1 MSDVA
6 TSTRHIS
13 MKGGG
18 YYSKA
23 TTGAKNVIDG
33 GTSMVLEALA
43 SMEILDIAT
52 PFTVADSG
60 CADGGTSINLMGT
73 VLREVRRRAPS
84 RPIQMVYTD
93 LPRNDFSQVFRN
105 IHGETDVDTYIDD
118 FENLYVFASGTSF
131 HQPMFPPGSLNLGF
145 SATASHYISEKPCT
159 IEDHIHMVGAEGLER
174 KAYVEQ
180 GRVDWESM
188 LTNRA
193 RDLAVGGK
201 LALFNFGIDEEGR
214 YLGSTGGVSM
224 FDTFNEIWLKFR
236 DNGTITADEYRNTN
250 FPQSYRT
257 VEQFTAPFLSEDN
270 PVYRAGLRM
279 EHAETRVVKCP
290 YEVDF
295 RAHGDAAKF
304 AREYIPTLRSWAE
317 TTFAAGLS
325 EERQNEEVKEILDL
339 YFDTYEALV
348 RENPDGH
355 AMEYVHC
362 YLIVEKV

>member
-1 MSDVA
+1 MTESA
-6 TSTRHIS
+6 ASTRHIS

-23 TTGAKNVIDG
+23 TIGAKDVIDG
-33 GTSMVLEALA
+33 GIPMIMEAL
-43 SMEILDIAT
+43 STMDIPDIEH
-52 PFTVADSG
+52 PFTMADSG
-60 CADGGTSINLMGT
+60 CADGGTSVTMVGS
-73 VLREVRRRAPS
+73 VLREVRRRAPN

-105 IHGETDVDTYIDD
+105 IHGETDVETYINDI
-118 FENLYVFASGTSF
+118 ENLYVFSSATSF
-131 HQPMFPPGSLNLGF
+131 HNPMFPPETLNLGF

-159 IEDHIHMVGAEGLER
+159 IENHVHMVGAKGVELD
-174 KAYVEQ
+174 AYVEQ

-188 LTNRA
+188 LLNRA
-193 RDLAVGGK
+193 SDLAPGGK

-224 FDTFNEIWLKFR
+224 FDTFNKLWAAFR
-236 DNGTITADEYRNTN
+236 DDGTITDEEYTNTN

-257 VEQFTAPFLSEDN
+257 VEQFTNPFVNEDN

-279 EHAETRVVKCP
+279 EHVETRIVECP

-295 RAHGDAAKF
+295 RDHRDADKF
-304 AREYIPTLRSWAE
+304 AREYIPTLRSWSE

-325 EERQNEEVKEILDL
+325 GQRSSEECQEILDR
-339 YFDTYEALV
+339 YFDSYQQCV
-348 RENPDGH
+348 REDPAGH
-355 AMEYVHC
+355 AMDYVHC